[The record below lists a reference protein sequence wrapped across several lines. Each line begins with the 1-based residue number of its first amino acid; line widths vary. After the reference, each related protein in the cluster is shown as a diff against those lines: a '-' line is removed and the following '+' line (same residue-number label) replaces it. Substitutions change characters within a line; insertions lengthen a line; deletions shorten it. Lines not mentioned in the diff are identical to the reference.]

1 MAHTRNLS
9 PGTCTK
15 YSQAGQRLAD
25 FLHSHGQTLESA
37 SVQAVES
44 WAGLV
49 LWKDYKLTAKARKPM
64 VAGVKN
70 LYRYLHGRTDSAI
83 TANPTAGLE
92 TPKIGQGL
100 GVQIQLHNL
109 EKILK
114 EPDPTTFVGA
124 RDLAIMMLLA
134 GTGIRVDTLAKLN
147 ESNIRQIRHAD
158 VDRYVIR
165 TETKGRKVLET
176 PIPLEAQLALQLYL
190 VHPETQQIDREIPAT
205 GDRVLFV
212 TQSNRMIRAADYHG
226 ENRRISPKT
235 IDDRIKR
242 YAIGAG
248 IPHEEAHAHAFRHLF
263 GTELAEDGATPH
275 EIQGLMAH
283 ADIRSSQ
290 AYVHLAIRKKT
301 ERSDNS
307 NPLGKVDT
315 NIAQLTKQF
324 FNTP

>member
-1 MAHTRNLS
+1 MSHTRNLA

-15 YSQAGQRLAD
+15 YSQAGERLLD
-25 FLHSHGQTLESA
+25 FLHSKSMTLESA
-37 SVQAVES
+37 TTEAIDY

-49 LWKDYKLTAKARKPM
+49 LWKDLKLTAKARKPM
-64 VAGVKN
+64 VAGIKN
-70 LYRYLHGRTDSAI
+70 LYRYLHGRHDSQLKI
-83 TANPTAGLE
+83 NPTSGLE

-114 EPDPTTFVGA
+114 EPNAETFVGA

-134 GTGIRVDTLAKLN
+134 GTGMRVDTLAQLN
-147 ESNIRQIRHAD
+147 DSNIRNIRHGD

-165 TETKGRKVLET
+165 TETKGRKALEV
-176 PIPLEAQLALQLYL
+176 PIPLEAQLALHLYL
-190 VHPETQQIDREIPAT
+190 AHPETKEIDREIPAT

-212 TQSNRMIRAADYHG
+212 TQSNRLVRASEYHG
-226 ENRRISPKT
+226 EKRRITPKT

-301 ERSDNS
+301 ERSDQS

-315 NIAQLTKQF
+315 NISQLTKQF
-324 FNTP
+324 FSTP